1 MAKFQ
6 GKYRIESNRWKYW
19 DYSRPGFYFITI
31 CTHSR
36 DRLLGEIRQ
45 GKMHLSQY
53 GEIVKNEILKIP
65 EYNDRTK
72 LSEWIIMPDH
82 IHLLIELTP
91 GDIADDAAGVTLRLP
106 LRPTK
111 DEIKQYRKNRRK
123 MIIPK
128 ILGKLQMQT
137 SKQINI
143 IRNTPGKQNWQSDYH
158 DHIVRNNAELQRI
171 KKYIIANPIN
181 WKS

>member
-19 DYSRPGFYFITI
+19 DYSRPGFYYITI

-36 DRLLGEIRQ
+36 DRLLGEIHQ

-65 EYNDRTK
+65 EYNDRAK

-82 IHLLIELTP
+82 IHLLIELIP
-91 GDIADDAAGVTLRLP
+91 GDKA
-106 LRPTK
+106 
-111 DEIKQYRKNRRK
+111 
-123 MIIPK
+123 M
-128 ILGKLQMQT
+128 MQ
-137 SKQINI
+137 
-143 IRNTPGKQNWQSDYH
+143 PG
-158 DHIVRNNAELQRI
+158 
-171 KKYIIANPIN
+171 
-181 WKS
+181 